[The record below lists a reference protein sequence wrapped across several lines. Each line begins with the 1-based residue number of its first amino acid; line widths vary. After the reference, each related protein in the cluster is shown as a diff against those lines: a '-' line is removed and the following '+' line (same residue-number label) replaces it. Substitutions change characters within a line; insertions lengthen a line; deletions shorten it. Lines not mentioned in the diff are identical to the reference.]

1 MITKDTATTTV
12 ADLWKSRIDLEC
24 DVVVVDIG
32 SGSIK
37 AGWAGEDA
45 PRGSLRINVAAVPL
59 SQPFQSNNLLS
70 SLVAPAGVITHP
82 VAHGSIT
89 DFAVFAK
96 VMEDMYEDILECNSK
111 EHSLLMTYSFA
122 MSLAERTQL
131 AQLMFER
138 FQVPSLAL
146 VNTSSL
152 SLFSTGMYYSFTHR
166 FWL

>member
-1 MITKDTATTTV
+1 
-12 ADLWKSRIDLEC
+12 
-24 DVVVVDIG
+24 VVVVDIG

-45 PRGSLRINVAAVPL
+45 PRGSLRINVTAAPL
-59 SQPFQSNNLLS
+59 PQTSPFAANNLLS

-82 VAHGSIT
+82 VTHGSIT
-89 DFAVFAK
+89 DFSVFAK

-146 VNTSSL
+146 INTSSL
-152 SLFSTGMYYSFTHR
+152 SLFSTGMSNSFPSFMLFLSKR
-166 FWL
+166 K